1 MPDDKLSTHGVIR
14 NDGGN
19 AFPGKGR
26 DAFGSSMD
34 VPGMSLRDFFAGQA
48 LMGMLAA
55 GDIEAEVYEAAADY
69 AYSYADAMLKERS
82 T

>member
-1 MPDDKLSTHGVIR
+1 
-14 NDGGN
+14 
-19 AFPGKGR
+19 
-26 DAFGSSMD
+26 MD

-82 T
+82 K